1 MKFAHLADCH
11 IGGWSDEKLKQ
22 LNLQSFRLAIEV
34 CIREKVDFI
43 IIAGDLF
50 NTALPSI
57 DLVKETVSELKKL
70 NNLKIPVYLIPGSH
84 DFSPSGKT
92 MLDVLEKAGLC
103 TNVFKLSN
111 NKLEITK
118 DSSGVKLTGI
128 LGLSA
133 GLDKELYKSI
143 DFSAAESEPGYKIFL
158 LHTTIDEFK
167 PRSMES
173 LQGEPLSSLP
183 KNFNYYA
190 AGHVHYLF
198 DREINKGLLV
208 YPGPTFPNNFREL
221 EDLHHGNMCIVE
233 NGNMERIPLKL
244 KDVNSY
250 FFNVNNKSPAQVQEE
265 IISGI
270 KNFKDKIILMRLEG
284 ILSHGTLADIDF
296 KRLTKY
302 FEQAYCVLKNT
313 SKVTSKEFQ
322 EIAVEQGNVENIEN
336 NIIHE
341 HIKENKSLITFNP
354 ASLSQQD
361 LFTHFMKVF
370 DDEKQEG
377 ERVYDFE
384 SRLEKN
390 AIKKLSLEKIWGEN
404 AD

>member
-1 MKFAHLADCH
+1 MVKFAHLADCH
-11 IGGWSDEKLKQ
+11 IGSWSDEKLKQ
-22 LNLQSFRLAIEV
+22 LNMQSFKLAIEV
-34 CIREKVDFI
+34 CIREKVSFI

-50 NTALPSI
+50 NTALPAI
-57 DLVKETVSELKKL
+57 DLVKETTSELKKL
-70 NNLKIPVYLIPGSH
+70 STLNIQVYIIPGSH

-103 TNVFKLSN
+103 INVFKLNN

-133 GLDKELYKSI
+133 GLDKELYKKI
-143 DFSAAESEPGYKIFL
+143 DFSLAESEPGYKIFL

-167 PRSMES
+167 PRTMES
-173 LQGEPLSSLP
+173 VHGEPLSSLP
-183 KNFNYYA
+183 RNFNYYA

-198 DREINKGLLV
+198 DKEINNGLLV
-208 YPGPTFPNNFREL
+208 YPGPTFPNNFKEL
-221 EDLHHGNMCIVE
+221 EDLHHGNMCIIE
-233 NGNMERIPLKL
+233 NGNMERVPLKL

-250 FFNVNNKSPAQVQEE
+250 FFDINNKSPTHVQEE
-265 IISGI
+265 IISEI

-284 ILSHGTLADIDF
+284 VLSHGTLADVDF
-296 KRLTKY
+296 KKLAKH
-302 FEQAYCVLKNT
+302 FEQAYCILKNT

-322 EIAVEQGNVENIEN
+322 EIAIEQGNVEDIEN
-336 NIIHE
+336 NIISE
-341 HIKENKSLITFNP
+341 HIKENKNP
-354 ASLSQQD
+354 VNFSLSQEE
-361 LFTHFMKVF
+361 LFTHFMNVF
-370 DDEKQEG
+370 DDEKQDG
-377 ERVYDFE
+377 ERIYDFE